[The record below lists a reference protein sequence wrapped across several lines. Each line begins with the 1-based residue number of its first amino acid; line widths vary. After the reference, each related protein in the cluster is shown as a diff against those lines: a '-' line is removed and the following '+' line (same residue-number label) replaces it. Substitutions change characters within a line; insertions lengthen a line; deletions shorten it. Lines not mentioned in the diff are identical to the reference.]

1 MGERIAHLL
10 QMLSFHTEQEPVGK
24 AILAVVRAHSGSEL
38 TQEGCRN
45 MAVLVVAQYVLQ
57 FLSSVDDL
65 VCLAAPD
72 RLRDLGD
79 IPVPLPGF
87 TGSVQQ
93 IVGLLLP
100 GSARL
105 RRCLEPLVKLLARPL
120 DVPCHLSSFDL
131 RSLGERSRV
140 LPTVQLDDQGPIAR

>member
-79 IPVPLPGF
+79 IPV
-87 TGSVQQ
+87 
-93 IVGLLLP
+93 LLP